1 MYMHSADF
9 VTFENFAGKIPQ
21 DGRYSG
27 AGKLSPRNVIFHHSA
42 AIT

>member
-1 MYMHSADF
+1 MYMHSVDF
-9 VTFENFAGKIPQ
+9 GTIENFVGKIPQ

-27 AGKLSPRNVIFHHSA
+27 AGKLLQRNVTVHHSA